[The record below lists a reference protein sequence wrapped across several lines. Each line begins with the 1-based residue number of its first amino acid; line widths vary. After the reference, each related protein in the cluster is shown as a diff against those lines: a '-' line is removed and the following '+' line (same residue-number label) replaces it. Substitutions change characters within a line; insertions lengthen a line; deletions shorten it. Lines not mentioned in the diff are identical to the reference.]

1 MIRKHLHRN
10 DVSAYIQEKRATIL
24 NYSLQHQQIALTLLS
39 GIGSKRARII
49 ISYFQDLEEFFTQ
62 KKLDINKLPGVTE
75 NMISVKQR
83 RAALEKADQ
92 IVESVEK
99 LGGDILFFTDSKYPK
114 KLKQCEDAPLVLYA
128 KGNINW
134 QGKRTVAIVG
144 TRRMTDYG
152 KGLVEELVDGLA
164 SMDVIIV
171 SGMAYGVDI
180 CSHKQAIKNQME
192 TWGVLGHGLDKMYP
206 HLHRKVAEKM
216 LESGGVITEFIPGT
230 AIDPGNFPM
239 RNRIVAGLCDATV
252 VIESGISGGSIIT
265 ANLARDY
272 HREVFAFPGDVKRE
286 SSAGCL
292 KLIRENSAGLIQCSA
307 DLIQSMGWIPEKGK
321 NANQASLFHQ
331 LNPSEE
337 LIVDLLNEKK
347 ELNLDALGYLTK
359 IPVQQISAFLLDLE
373 FRGIVRSLPGRRY
386 SSV

>member
-1 MIRKHLHRN
+1 MIFMVIFKRKRT
-10 DVSAYIQEKRATIL
+10 TIL
-24 NYSLQHQQIALTLLS
+24 NFNLQHQQIALTLLS

-83 RAALEKADQ
+83 REALEKADK
-92 IVESVEK
+92 IIEEIEK
-99 LGGDILFFTDSKYPK
+99 LNGNILFFTDTSYPK
-114 KLKQCEDAPLVLYA
+114 KLKQCEDAPLVLYSR
-128 KGNINW
+128 GNINW
-134 QGKRTVAIVG
+134 QSKRTVAIVG
-144 TRRMTDYG
+144 TRKMTDYG
-152 KGLVEELVDGLA
+152 KALVEELVGGLA
-164 SMDVIIV
+164 SADVTIV

-180 CSHKQAIKNQME
+180 CSHKQALKNQME

-216 LESGGVITEFIPGT
+216 VDHGGLITEFIPGID
-230 AIDPGNFPM
+230 IDPGNFPM

-252 VIESGISGGSIIT
+252 VVESGISGGSIIT

-272 HREVFAFPGDVKRE
+272 HREVFAFPGDVRRE

-292 KLIRENSAGLIQCSA
+292 KLIRENSAGLIQSSA
-307 DLIQSMGWIPEKGK
+307 DLIQSMEWVTEKK
-321 NANQASLFHQ
+321 ANQTSLFHL

-337 LIVDLLNEKK
+337 LIVDFLNEKR

-359 IPVQQISAFLLDLE
+359 IPVQQVSAFLLDLE

-386 SSV
+386 CTV

>member
-1 MIRKHLHRN
+1 MIFMVIFKRKRT
-10 DVSAYIQEKRATIL
+10 TIL
-24 NYSLQHQQIALTLLS
+24 NFNLQHQQIALTLLS

-83 RAALEKADQ
+83 REALEKADK
-92 IVESVEK
+92 IIEEIEK
-99 LGGDILFFTDSKYPK
+99 LNGNILFFTDTNYPK
-114 KLKQCEDAPLVLYA
+114 KLKQCEDAPLVLYSR
-128 KGNINW
+128 GNINW
-134 QGKRTVAIVG
+134 QSKRTVAIVG
-144 TRRMTDYG
+144 TRKMTDYG
-152 KGLVEELVDGLA
+152 KALVEELVDGLA
-164 SMDVIIV
+164 SADVTII

-180 CSHKQAIKNQME
+180 CSHKQALKNQME

-216 LESGGVITEFIPGT
+216 VDHGGLITEFIPGID
-230 AIDPGNFPM
+230 IDPGNFPM

-252 VIESGISGGSIIT
+252 VVESGISGGSIIT

-272 HREVFAFPGDVKRE
+272 HREVFAFPGDVRRE

-292 KLIRENSAGLIQCSA
+292 KLIRENSAGLIQSSA
-307 DLIQSMGWIPEKGK
+307 DLIQSMEWVTEKK
-321 NANQASLFHQ
+321 ANQASLFHQ

-337 LIVDLLNEKK
+337 LIVDFLNEKR

-359 IPVQQISAFLLDLE
+359 IPVQQVSAFLLDLE

-386 SSV
+386 CTV